1 MRHRAGWY
9 NAGGGQM
16 DAASRRVVQRCALR
30 RAEQHACVAATCR
43 SGRLYAVVGT
53 AVGAADAGALA
64 TVAPEAVAPEAV
76 APEAVARNAI
86 CNCRPSVDW
95 VSGLVRRGAPQ
106 GAVYAAGGAH
116 R

>member
-1 MRHRAGWY
+1 
-9 NAGGGQM
+9 M

-76 APEAVARNAI
+76 ARNAI